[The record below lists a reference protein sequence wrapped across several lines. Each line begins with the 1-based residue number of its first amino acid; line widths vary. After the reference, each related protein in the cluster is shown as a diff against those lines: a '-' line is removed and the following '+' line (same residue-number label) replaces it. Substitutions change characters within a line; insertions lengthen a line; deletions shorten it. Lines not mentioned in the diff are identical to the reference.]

1 MKIRLERDVLAEA
14 VQWAARSLPVRP
26 SVPIL
31 AGLLVRADADGVTF
45 SSFDYETSAKISV
58 KAEVSDEGQALVSG
72 RLLADISRSLPA
84 RPVEITADDTRV
96 ELVCGSARFTLQTLP
111 VADYPA
117 LPSMP
122 ESTGTVPSDVF
133 AQAVAQVVVA
143 AGRDEL
149 LPVFTGVRVEIEGD
163 TISLLATD
171 RYRMALKELTWNPTA
186 TQVSAT
192 ALVPAKVL
200 NDTARSMT
208 AGEEV
213 TLSLASGATGD
224 GIIGFEGHG
233 AAGERQT
240 TTRLL
245 DGEFPKVRHI
255 MNTAPT
261 MNVRVSTAEAI
272 AAAKRVALVAERN
285 TSLRMLVGDGV
296 VTLEA
301 ATGDQAQGSE
311 AIEATID
318 QPGGGEP
325 AVTAAGFNP
334 SYLLDALGA
343 FDTPYVNFGF
353 TAPSKPCQL
362 TGLPSLDARAADRL
376 PPRDHAHAPAASWAV
391 ARARSGPELR
401 SSSSL
406 ANEKRVRSLV
416 VQTGRLPCRR
426 SRPRNS
432 VASPLGANG
441 SVRLTTIAGNHRRSG
456 ACHAAGNGRAGS
468 DGRQHRAAS
477 DAQRTR
483 VRGLRRQP
491 RVGQAARG

>member
-1 MKIRLERDVLAEA
+1 VKIRLERDVLAEA

-45 SSFDYETSAKISV
+45 SSFDYETSAQITV
-58 KAEVSDEGQALVSG
+58 QATVADEGQALVSG

-84 RPVEITADDTRV
+84 KPVDITADDVRV

-117 LPSMP
+117 LPALP
-122 ESTGTVPSDVF
+122 EASGMVASDAF
-133 AQAVAQVVVA
+133 AQAVSQVVVA

-163 TISLLATD
+163 MISLLATD
-171 RYRMALKELTWNPTA
+171 RYRMALKELIWTPGS
-186 TQVSAT
+186 TQISAT

-208 AGEEV
+208 AGEQV
-213 TLSLASGATGD
+213 TLSLAGAAAGD

-233 AAGERQT
+233 AAGARQT

-255 MNTAPT
+255 MNTAAL
-261 MNVRVSTAEAI
+261 MNVRVSTADAI

-285 TSLRMLVGDGV
+285 TSLRMLIGEGV
-296 VTLEA
+296 ITLEA
-301 ATGDQAQGSE
+301 ATGDQAQASE
-311 AIEATID
+311 AIEATVD
-318 QPGGGEP
+318 QPGGGDP
-325 AVTAAGFNP
+325 VVSAAGFNP
-334 SYLLDALGA
+334 TYLLDALGA

-362 TGLPSLDARAADRL
+362 TGLADLAGEPLTDYRHVIMLMRL
-376 PPRDHAHAPAASWAV
+376 P
-391 ARARSGPELR
+391 G
-401 SSSSL
+401 
-406 ANEKRVRSLV
+406 
-416 VQTGRLPCRR
+416 
-426 SRPRNS
+426 
-432 VASPLGANG
+432 
-441 SVRLTTIAGNHRRSG
+441 
-456 ACHAAGNGRAGS
+456 
-468 DGRQHRAAS
+468 
-477 DAQRTR
+477 
-483 VRGLRRQP
+483 
-491 RVGQAARG
+491 